1 MEKLKKMFRSASFR
15 NGTYSVGLVVIVV
28 AIAIVVNL
36 VAGQLPEGVRNID
49 ISDNRLYDISDVS
62 KEMLKDLDKDVKMT
76 VIAQQDSVDE
86 RIETFVK
93 KYAALSKKI
102 EVEWV
107 DSVLHPSVLQEYD
120 TDGNVIVVSCEE
132 TDKSTQIYFTDII
145 QYDQYSY
152 YTTGQMSESAFDG
165 EGQLT
170 GAVNYV
176 TSETTKKIYRTSGH
190 GEGTFSSSVNELF
203 SKNNME
209 TSEINLS
216 MNPEIPEDCD
226 LLFLY
231 GPTSDITED
240 EKELI
245 ESYMKKGGNV
255 YLILGMTSA
264 ETPNLAALME
274 EYGLKKVD
282 GYIADMQRCYQGNY
296 YAVFPQLS
304 LTGELGSGISNEMV
318 LLLNSMGMEQTE
330 NVSDTVNVTTFM
342 KTSSDGYAVT
352 EDNETQGQYILGA
365 YATQTFAAES
375 SNDETA
381 DDEGSDDE
389 TADDEGSD
397 DEGSDDETA
406 ADTEARLT
414 VLASD
419 TMISADITDQLTTL
433 DNLTLFINSVTAN
446 FDDVDNLAIEAKSLE
461 TVRNTPLHAGGI
473 SLVIIFVIPAVVIV
487 IGFVVWMLRRK
498 A

>member
-1 MEKLKKMFRSASFR
+1 
-15 NGTYSVGLVVIVV
+15 
-28 AIAIVVNL
+28 
-36 VAGQLPEGVRNID
+36 
-49 ISDNRLYDISDVS
+49 
-62 KEMLKDLDKDVKMT
+62 
-76 VIAQQDSVDE
+76 
-86 RIETFVK
+86 
-93 KYAALSKKI
+93 
-102 EVEWV
+102 
-107 DSVLHPSVLQEYD
+107 
-120 TDGNVIVVSCEE
+120 
-132 TDKSTQIYFTDII
+132 
-145 QYDQYSY
+145 
-152 YTTGQMSESAFDG
+152 MSESAFDG

-264 ETPNLAALME
+264 ETPNLSALME

-389 TADDEGSD
+389 TA
-397 DEGSDDETA
+397 